1 MSTWRARSRRVATMP
16 SSSPQAAAVTTPPTP
31 PATRMARQRTVRN
44 RSRPRRPCRSHH
56 ARPGAGFPA
65 RARRRRP
72 RLPISADHRSRLPID
87 CEHFHVRIA
96 GFAWSE
102 SMGSGVRRGACR
114 RPPATPHQFDSDIS
128 PQKGHEARR
137 TDGKWDRGR
146 RTDGK
151 WPRESAPRRSG
162 PGCCDAGGRSG
173 FPGQASGRAE
183 QKGPGR
189 RAPPR
194 WPKGVRPKGV
204 RPQPG
209 PRPQAASP
217 DRVPGPRPRGGKRER
232 IR

>member
-96 GFAWSE
+96 GFAWSNRWE
-102 SMGSGVRRGACR
+102 VELGEARAGGRPRLPISLTVTYHLKKDIRPAELMGSGIGAAELMGSGRGKAPRGGAARAAVTRVAGRASLVRRQAGLNRKGPVGAPGR
-114 RPPATPHQFDSDIS
+114 A
-128 PQKGHEARR
+128 
-137 TDGKWDRGR
+137 GR
-146 RTDGK
+146 RGF
-151 WPRESAPRRSG
+151 
-162 PGCCDAGGRSG
+162 GRS
-173 FPGQASGRAE
+173 
-183 QKGPGR
+183 PGR
-189 RAPPR
+189 
-194 WPKGVRPKGV
+194 V
-204 RPQPG
+204 
-209 PRPQAASP
+209 
-217 DRVPGPRPRGGKRER
+217 PRPRPRTASPGR
-232 IR
+232 